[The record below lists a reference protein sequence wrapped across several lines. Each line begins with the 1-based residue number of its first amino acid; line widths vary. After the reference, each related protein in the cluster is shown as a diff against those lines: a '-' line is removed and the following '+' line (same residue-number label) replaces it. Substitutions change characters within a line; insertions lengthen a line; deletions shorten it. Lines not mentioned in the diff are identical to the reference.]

1 MRKTVLV
8 FSLLIILVM
17 ILFQLN
23 KYSRISDNWFAEIG
37 LGAIA
42 IVFFGIGWFI
52 HKRSGQEN
60 AKETTAID
68 RQKIKDLGISDRE
81 YEVLVKIGEGL
92 SNQEIAEALFVSE
105 STVKTHV
112 SSLLLKLNAKRR
124 TQAVKEARQQ
134 NIL

>member
-1 MRKTVLV
+1 MRKTVLA

-37 LGAIA
+37 LGVIA
-42 IVFFGIGWFI
+42 IVFFGIGWLI
-52 HKRSGQEN
+52 HKRSGREN
-60 AKETTAID
+60 AMESSIID
-68 RQKIKDLGISDRE
+68 RQKIKELGISDRE
-81 YEVLVKIGEGL
+81 YEVLVKISEGL

-124 TQAVKEARQQ
+124 TQAVKMARLEG
-134 NIL
+134 IL

>member
-1 MRKTVLV
+1 MRKTVFV

-37 LGAIA
+37 LGVIA
-42 IVFFGIGWFI
+42 VAFFLIGWLI
-52 HKRSGQEN
+52 HKRSSRQSSDDM
-60 AKETTAID
+60 TSID
-68 RQKIKDLGISDRE
+68 TEKIKELGISDRE

-92 SNQEIAEALFVSE
+92 SNQEIAQTLYVSE

-112 SSLLLKLNAKRR
+112 SNLLLKLDAKRR
-124 TQAVKEARQQ
+124 TQAVKQARIQG
-134 NIL
+134 IL

>member
-17 ILFQLN
+17 VLFQLN

-37 LGAIA
+37 LGVIA

-52 HKRSGQEN
+52 NKRSGREN
-60 AKETTAID
+60 TVDTTMID
-68 RQKIKDLGISDRE
+68 PQKIKDLGISDRE

-112 SSLLLKLNAKRR
+112 SNLLLKLNAKRR
-124 TQAVKEARQQ
+124 TQAVKLARLEG
-134 NIL
+134 IL

>member
-17 ILFQLN
+17 VLFQLN

-37 LGAIA
+37 LGVIA

-52 HKRSGQEN
+52 HKRSGREN
-60 AKETTAID
+60 TVDATMID

-112 SSLLLKLNAKRR
+112 SNLLLKLNAKRR
-124 TQAVKEARQQ
+124 TQAVKLARLEG
-134 NIL
+134 IL